1 MLGFP
6 GNLGHNIVLVLG
18 RGGLLVNDGL
28 DPVLVVVD
36 VPLPVDGLDLL
47 NGLVPGDVLLDD
59 GGGGLGADL
68 GRVGLVGSRQAVGEG
83 ERGSA
88 GVGKKSGPAQTPRL
102 TRS

>member
-18 RGGLLVNDGL
+18 RGGLLVNNGL

-36 VPLPVDGLDLL
+36 VPLPVNGLDLL
-47 NGLVPGDVLLDD
+47 DGLVPGDVLLDD
-59 GGGGLGADL
+59 SGGGLGADL
-68 GRVGLVGSRQAVGEG
+68 GRVGLVGSRQAGSEGEG
-83 ERGSA
+83 GQPKHE
-88 GVGKKSGPAQTPRL
+88 GKKPGADPKL